1 MGIYHPQLS
10 VLQVMMYRATSPELA
25 ILSAKCR
32 IISSANKGW
41 LTKVAD
47 AKPGHLVSSAK
58 PASRPVFILQTQG
71 DPPSGVVCRMGLL
84 LFVVKGFSPKKSR
97 NRIETGFF

>member
-1 MGIYHPQLS
+1 MVFARIYLHLQLS
-10 VLQVMMYRATSPELA
+10 VLQVMMYRAISSELA

-47 AKPGHLVSSAK
+47 VKPGHLVSSAPSQLVVQCLFCK
-58 PASRPVFILQTQG
+58 RKEILPAGWSAGRGFCV
-71 DPPSGVVCRMGLL
+71 LL
-84 LFVVKGFSPKKSR
+84 
-97 NRIETGFF
+97 